1 MFSVTDKV
9 QELLLRGTTLDLQ
22 NAVDLC
28 RAQELTSKQTKEM
41 IGAHI
46 DKVTSSRHRSVGETG
61 GSQHPQNKEESK
73 SPDKSGRQDFVGE
86 TGGKSTPTRRG
97 GKQESR

>member
-1 MFSVTDKV
+1 MEDK
-9 QELLLRGTTLDLQ
+9 TLFK
-22 NAVDLC
+22 
-28 RAQELTSKQTKEM
+28 T
-41 IGAHI
+41 
-46 DKVTSSRHRSVGETG
+46 VTSSRNRSVGETG
-61 GSQHPQNKEESK
+61 GSRHPQDKEEGK